1 MAQEQETWWFL
12 VMRLQK
18 EKGLEKKKKD
28 ASDYNQVATQNMH
41 SIPRG
46 E

>member
-1 MAQEQETWWFL
+1 MVVFSDATTERERT
-12 VMRLQK
+12 
-18 EKGLEKKKKD
+18 GKKKD

>member
-1 MAQEQETWWFL
+1 MVVFSDETTK
-12 VMRLQK
+12 REGTGK
-18 EKGLEKKKKD
+18 KKKKD

>member
-1 MAQEQETWWFL
+1 
-12 VMRLQK
+12 MRLQK
-18 EKGLEKKKKD
+18 EKGLEKKKD